1 MRETETLLQSERK
14 AIFALC
20 FVYGLRMLGL
30 FFIMP
35 VIVYDLQEN
44 DPLNVGLKAG
54 FVIGA
59 YGITQAIFQIPFGIL
74 SDFFGRKRVIV
85 AGLLLFSLG
94 SFFAA
99 ISTNTTELIVARL
112 VQGMGAISSVVTA
125 FLADLTR
132 PTIRTKAMAFVGL
145 SIGIAFILALV
156 ISPIAYSYVGLNG
169 LFFIVGLL
177 GIFAVLV
184 VLGIKETK
192 SFVRTKIVE
201 RYYLGDFS
209 FQLIILFF
217 SIFILMTIQ
226 AALFIVIP
234 LYFLDFGYQI
244 QDHWKIYLPVLCFA
258 FLGIIWPVKKIT
270 RDGNQRLFFIFSIF
284 LLILS
289 IWSFGQFS
297 ENKGIF
303 LLSLVFYFLGFNL
316 LEAILPSWVSM
327 LSALE
332 SRGFSLAIYN
342 TFQAMGIFFG
352 GTIGGLLFEKYGF
365 DGIISLSLI
374 LSFFWIIISFRLKK
388 VGQIGK

>member
-85 AGLLLFSLG
+85 LGLIIFSLG

-99 ISTNTTELIVARL
+99 VSTNTTELIIARL

-132 PTIRTKAMAFVGL
+132 PKIRTKAMAFVGL

-156 ISPIAYSYVGLNG
+156 ISPITYSFVGLNG

-201 RYYLGDFS
+201 SYNLRNFS

-270 RDGNQRLFFIFSIF
+270 RDGRQKLFFIFSIF

-303 LLSLVFYFLGFNL
+303 LLSLVLYFLGFNL

-365 DGIISLSLI
+365 DGIIYLCLI
-374 LSFFWIIISFRLKK
+374 SSFFWIIISLRLKK
-388 VGQIGK
+388 DG

>member
-99 ISTNTTELIVARL
+99 ESTNTTELIVARL

-132 PTIRTKAMAFVGL
+132 PKIRTKAMAFVGL

-156 ISPIAYSYVGLNG
+156 ISPITYSFVGLNG

-192 SFVRTKIVE
+192 RFVRTKIVE
-201 RYYLGDFS
+201 SYNLRNFS

-270 RDGNQRLFFIFSIF
+270 RDGKQKLFFIFSIF

-342 TFQAMGIFFG
+342 TFQATGIFFG
-352 GTIGGLLFEKYGF
+352 GIIGGLLFEKYGF
-365 DGIISLSLI
+365 DGIIYLCLI
-374 LSFFWIIISFRLKK
+374 SSFFWIIISLRLKK
-388 VGQIGK
+388 DG

>member
-99 ISTNTTELIVARL
+99 VSTNTTELIIARL

-132 PTIRTKAMAFVGL
+132 PKIRTKAMAFVGL

-156 ISPIAYSYVGLNG
+156 ISPITYSFVGLNG

-201 RYYLGDFS
+201 SYNLRNFS

-270 RDGNQRLFFIFSIF
+270 RDGRQKLFFIFSIF

-342 TFQAMGIFFG
+342 TFQATGIFFG

-365 DGIISLSLI
+365 DGIIYLCLI
-374 LSFFWIIISFRLKK
+374 LSFFWIIISLRLKK
-388 VGQIGK
+388 DG

>member
-99 ISTNTTELIVARL
+99 VSTNTTELIVARL

-132 PTIRTKAMAFVGL
+132 PKIRTKAMAFVGL

-156 ISPIAYSYVGLNG
+156 ISPITYSFVGLNG

-201 RYYLGDFS
+201 SYNLRNFS
-209 FQLIILFF
+209 FQLIILFC

-270 RDGNQRLFFIFSIF
+270 RDGRQRLFFIFSIF

-365 DGIISLSLI
+365 DGIIYLCLI
-374 LSFFWIIISFRLKK
+374 LSFFWIIISLRLKK
-388 VGQIGK
+388 DG

>member
-99 ISTNTTELIVARL
+99 VSTNTTELIVARL

-132 PTIRTKAMAFVGL
+132 PKIRTKAMAFVGL

-156 ISPIAYSYVGLNG
+156 ISPITYSFVGLNG

-201 RYYLGDFS
+201 SYNLRNFS

-217 SIFILMTIQ
+217 SIFILMSIQ

-270 RDGNQRLFFIFSIF
+270 RDGRQRLFFIFSIF

-365 DGIISLSLI
+365 DGIIYLCLI
-374 LSFFWIIISFRLKK
+374 LSFFWIIISLRLKK
-388 VGQIGK
+388 DG

>member
-35 VIVYDLQEN
+35 VIVYDLQEK

-54 FVIGA
+54 LVIGA

-74 SDFFGRKRVIV
+74 SDFFGRRRVIV

-99 ISTNTTELIVARL
+99 VSTNTTELIVARL

-132 PTIRTKAMAFVGL
+132 PQIRTKAMAFVGL

-156 ISPIAYSYVGLNG
+156 ISPITYSFVGLNG

-201 RYYLGDFS
+201 SYNLRNFS

-270 RDGNQRLFFIFSIF
+270 RDGRQRLFFIFSIF

-289 IWSFGQFS
+289 ICSFGQFS

-303 LLSLVFYFLGFNL
+303 LLSLVLYFLGFNL

-327 LSALE
+327 LSTAE

-342 TFQAMGIFFG
+342 TFQATGIFFG

-365 DGIISLSLI
+365 DGIIYLCLI
-374 LSFFWIIISFRLKK
+374 LSFFWIIISLRLKK
-388 VGQIGK
+388 DG

>member
-85 AGLLLFSLG
+85 AGLLLFSVG

-99 ISTNTTELIVARL
+99 VSTNTTELIIARL

-132 PTIRTKAMAFVGL
+132 PKIRTKAMAFVGL

-156 ISPIAYSYVGLNG
+156 ISPITYSFVGLNG

-192 SFVRTKIVE
+192 SFVRTKIAE
-201 RYYLGDFS
+201 SYNLRNFS

-270 RDGNQRLFFIFSIF
+270 RDGRQKLFFIFSIF

-365 DGIISLSLI
+365 DGIIYLCLI
-374 LSFFWIIISFRLKK
+374 LSFFWIIISLRLKK
-388 VGQIGK
+388 DG

>member
-85 AGLLLFSLG
+85 AGLIIFSLG

-99 ISTNTTELIVARL
+99 VSTNTTELIIARL
-112 VQGMGAISSVVTA
+112 IQGMGAISSVVTA
-125 FLADLTR
+125 FLSDLTR
-132 PTIRTKAMAFVGL
+132 PKIRTKAMAFVGL

-156 ISPIAYSYVGLNG
+156 ISPITYSFVGLNG

-201 RYYLGDFS
+201 SYNLRNFS
-209 FQLIILFF
+209 FQLIILFC

-270 RDGNQRLFFIFSIF
+270 RDGRQKLFFIFSIF

-332 SRGFSLAIYN
+332 SRGFSLSIYN
-342 TFQAMGIFFG
+342 TFQATGIFFG

-365 DGIISLSLI
+365 DGIIYLCLI
-374 LSFFWIIISFRLKK
+374 LSFFWIIISLRLKK
-388 VGQIGK
+388 DG

>member
-99 ISTNTTELIVARL
+99 VSTNTTELIIARL

-132 PTIRTKAMAFVGL
+132 PKIRTKAMAFVGL

-156 ISPIAYSYVGLNG
+156 ISPITYSFVGLNG

-201 RYYLGDFS
+201 SYNLRNFS
-209 FQLIILFF
+209 FQLIILFC

-270 RDGNQRLFFIFSIF
+270 RDGRQRLFFIFSIF

-303 LLSLVFYFLGFNL
+303 LLSLVLYFLGFNL

-365 DGIISLSLI
+365 DGIIYLCLI
-374 LSFFWIIISFRLKK
+374 LSFFWIIISLRLKK
-388 VGQIGK
+388 DG

>member
-85 AGLLLFSLG
+85 AGLILFSLG

-99 ISTNTTELIVARL
+99 VSTNTTELIVARL

-132 PTIRTKAMAFVGL
+132 PKIRTKAMAFVGL

-156 ISPIAYSYVGLNG
+156 ISPITYSFVGLNG

-201 RYYLGDFS
+201 SYNLRNFS

-270 RDGNQRLFFIFSIF
+270 RDGRQKLFFIFSIF

-365 DGIISLSLI
+365 DGIIYLCLI
-374 LSFFWIIISFRLKK
+374 LSFFWIIISLRLKK
-388 VGQIGK
+388 DG

>member
-54 FVIGA
+54 LVIGA

-74 SDFFGRKRVIV
+74 SDFFGRKKVIV
-85 AGLLLFSLG
+85 VGLLLFSLG

-99 ISTNTTELIVARL
+99 VSTNTTELIVARL

-132 PTIRTKAMAFVGL
+132 PKIRTKAMAFVGL

-156 ISPIAYSYVGLNG
+156 ISPITYSFVGLNG

-177 GIFAVLV
+177 GICAVLV
-184 VLGIKETK
+184 VIGIEETK

-201 RYYLGDFS
+201 SYNLRNFS
-209 FQLIILFF
+209 FQLIILFC

-270 RDGNQRLFFIFSIF
+270 RDGRQRLFFIFSIF

-289 IWSFGQFS
+289 IYSFGQFS
-297 ENKGIF
+297 GNKGIF
-303 LLSLVFYFLGFNL
+303 LLSLVLYFLGFNL

-327 LSALE
+327 LSTSE

-365 DGIISLSLI
+365 GGIICLCLI
-374 LSFFWIIISFRLKK
+374 LSFFWIIISLRLKK
-388 VGQIGK
+388 DG

>member
-99 ISTNTTELIVARL
+99 ESTNTTELIVARL

-132 PTIRTKAMAFVGL
+132 PKIRTKAMAFVGL

-156 ISPIAYSYVGLNG
+156 ISPITYFLVGLNG

-201 RYYLGDFS
+201 SYNLRNFS

-270 RDGNQRLFFIFSIF
+270 RDGRQKLFFIFSIF

-365 DGIISLSLI
+365 DGIIYLCLI
-374 LSFFWIIISFRLKK
+374 SSFFWIIISLRLKK
-388 VGQIGK
+388 DG

>member
-99 ISTNTTELIVARL
+99 VSTNITELIVARL

-132 PTIRTKAMAFVGL
+132 PKIRTKAMAFVGL

-156 ISPIAYSYVGLNG
+156 ISPITYSFVGLNG

-201 RYYLGDFS
+201 SYNLRNFS

-303 LLSLVFYFLGFNL
+303 LL
-316 LEAILPSWVSM
+316 
-327 LSALE
+327 
-332 SRGFSLAIYN
+332 
-342 TFQAMGIFFG
+342 
-352 GTIGGLLFEKYGF
+352 
-365 DGIISLSLI
+365 
-374 LSFFWIIISFRLKK
+374 
-388 VGQIGK
+388 

>member
-1 MRETETLLQSERK
+1 M
-14 AIFALC
+14 
-20 FVYGLRMLGL
+20 
-30 FFIMP
+30 
-35 VIVYDLQEN
+35 
-44 DPLNVGLKAG
+44 
-54 FVIGA
+54 
-59 YGITQAIFQIPFGIL
+59 
-74 SDFFGRKRVIV
+74 
-85 AGLLLFSLG
+85 
-94 SFFAA
+94 
-99 ISTNTTELIVARL
+99 ISRL
-112 VQGMGAISSVVTA
+112 QGMGAISSVVTA

-132 PTIRTKAMAFVGL
+132 PKIRTKAMAFVGL

-156 ISPIAYSYVGLNG
+156 ISPITYSFVGLNG

-201 RYYLGDFS
+201 SYNLRNFS

-270 RDGNQRLFFIFSIF
+270 RDGRHRLFFIFSIF

-289 IWSFGQFS
+289 ICSFGQFS

-303 LLSLVFYFLGFNL
+303 LLSLVLYFLGFNL

-365 DGIISLSLI
+365 DGIICLCLI
-374 LSFFWIIISFRLKK
+374 LSFFWIIVSFGLKK
-388 VGQIGK
+388 DG

>member
-99 ISTNTTELIVARL
+99 VSTNTTELIIARL

-132 PTIRTKAMAFVGL
+132 PKIRTKAMAFVGL

-156 ISPIAYSYVGLNG
+156 ISPITYSFVGLNG

-201 RYYLGDFS
+201 SYNLRNFS

-270 RDGNQRLFFIFSIF
+270 RDGRQKLFFIFSIF

-303 LLSLVFYFLGFNL
+303 LLSLVLYFLGFNL

-342 TFQAMGIFFG
+342 TFQATGIFFG

-365 DGIISLSLI
+365 DGIIYLCLI
-374 LSFFWIIISFRLKK
+374 LSFFWIIISLRLKK
-388 VGQIGK
+388 DG

>member
-59 YGITQAIFQIPFGIL
+59 YGITQVIFQIPFGIL

-99 ISTNTTELIVARL
+99 VSTNTTELIVARL

-132 PTIRTKAMAFVGL
+132 PKIRTKAMAFVGL

-156 ISPIAYSYVGLNG
+156 ISPITYSFVGLNG

-201 RYYLGDFS
+201 SYNLRNFS

-365 DGIISLSLI
+365 DGIIYLCLI
-374 LSFFWIIISFRLKK
+374 LSFFWIIISLRLKK
-388 VGQIGK
+388 DG

>member
-1 MRETETLLQSERK
+1 
-14 AIFALC
+14 
-20 FVYGLRMLGL
+20 
-30 FFIMP
+30 
-35 VIVYDLQEN
+35 
-44 DPLNVGLKAG
+44 
-54 FVIGA
+54 
-59 YGITQAIFQIPFGIL
+59 
-74 SDFFGRKRVIV
+74 
-85 AGLLLFSLG
+85 LLLFSLG

-99 ISTNTTELIVARL
+99 VSTNTNELIIARL

-132 PTIRTKAMAFVGL
+132 PNVRTKAMAFVGV
-145 SIGIAFILALV
+145 SIGLAFILALV
-156 ISPIAYSYVGLNG
+156 ISPVTYSYVGLNG

-177 GIFAVLV
+177 GIFAVFV
-184 VLGIKETK
+184 VFGIKEKK
-192 SFVRTKIVE
+192 SFVRSKIVE
-201 RYYLGDFS
+201 SYNLSNFS
-209 FQLIILFF
+209 LQLIILFF

-234 LYFLDFGYQI
+234 LSFLDLGYQI
-244 QDHWKIYLPVLCFA
+244 QDHWKIYLPVLCLA
-258 FLGIIWPVKKIT
+258 FLGIIWPIKKIT
-270 RDGNQRLFFIFSIF
+270 RDSKQRFFFIFSIF

-303 LLSLVFYFLGFNL
+303 LLSLVLYFLGFNL
-316 LEAILPSWVSM
+316 LEAILPSWVST

-365 DGIISLSLI
+365 DGIIYLCLI
-374 LSFFWIIISFRLKK
+374 LSFFWIIISLRLKK
-388 VGQIGK
+388 DG

>member
-99 ISTNTTELIVARL
+99 VSTNTTELIIARL

-132 PTIRTKAMAFVGL
+132 PKIRTKAMAFVGL

-156 ISPIAYSYVGLNG
+156 ISPITYSFVGLNG

-201 RYYLGDFS
+201 SYNLRNFS

-270 RDGNQRLFFIFSIF
+270 RDGRQRLFFIFSIF

-303 LLSLVFYFLGFNL
+303 LLSLVLYFLGFNL

-365 DGIISLSLI
+365 DGIIYLCLI
-374 LSFFWIIISFRLKK
+374 LSFFWIIISLRLKK
-388 VGQIGK
+388 DG

>member
-44 DPLNVGLKAG
+44 DPLDVGLKAG

-74 SDFFGRKRVIV
+74 SDLFGRKRVIV
-85 AGLLLFSLG
+85 AGLIIFSLG

-99 ISTNTTELIVARL
+99 VSTNTTELIIARL
-112 VQGMGAISSVVTA
+112 LQGMGAISSVVTA

-132 PTIRTKAMAFVGL
+132 PKIRTKAMAFVGV

-156 ISPIAYSYVGLNG
+156 ISPITYSFVGLNG

-184 VLGIKETK
+184 VLGIKERK

-201 RYYLGDFS
+201 SYNLRNFS

-244 QDHWKIYLPVLCFA
+244 QDHWKIYLPVLCLA
-258 FLGIIWPVKKIT
+258 FLGIIWPIKKIT

-327 LSALE
+327 LSVLK

-365 DGIISLSLI
+365 DGIIYLCLI
-374 LSFFWIIISFRLKK
+374 LSCLWIIISLRLKK
-388 VGQIGK
+388 DG

>member
-74 SDFFGRKRVIV
+74 SDFFGRRRVIV

-99 ISTNTTELIVARL
+99 VSTNTTELIVARL

-132 PTIRTKAMAFVGL
+132 PKIRTKAMAFVGL

-156 ISPIAYSYVGLNG
+156 ISPITYSFVGLNG

-201 RYYLGDFS
+201 SYNLRNFS
-209 FQLIILFF
+209 FQLIILFC

-270 RDGNQRLFFIFSIF
+270 RDRSQRLFFIFSIF

-365 DGIISLSLI
+365 DGIIYLCLI
-374 LSFFWIIISFRLKK
+374 FSFFWIIISLRLKK
-388 VGQIGK
+388 DG

>member
-1 MRETETLLQSERK
+1 M
-14 AIFALC
+14 
-20 FVYGLRMLGL
+20 
-30 FFIMP
+30 
-35 VIVYDLQEN
+35 
-44 DPLNVGLKAG
+44 
-54 FVIGA
+54 
-59 YGITQAIFQIPFGIL
+59 
-74 SDFFGRKRVIV
+74 
-85 AGLLLFSLG
+85 
-94 SFFAA
+94 
-99 ISTNTTELIVARL
+99 ISRL
-112 VQGMGAISSVVTA
+112 QGMGAISSVVTA

-132 PTIRTKAMAFVGL
+132 PKIRTKAMAFVGL

-156 ISPIAYSYVGLNG
+156 ISPITYSFVGLNG

-201 RYYLGDFS
+201 SYNLRNFS
-209 FQLIILFF
+209 FQLIILFC

-270 RDGNQRLFFIFSIF
+270 RDGRHRLFFIFSIF

-289 IWSFGQFS
+289 ICSFGQFS

-303 LLSLVFYFLGFNL
+303 LLSLVLYFLGFNL

-365 DGIISLSLI
+365 DGIICLCLI
-374 LSFFWIIISFRLKK
+374 LSFFWIIVSFGLKK
-388 VGQIGK
+388 DG

>member
-99 ISTNTTELIVARL
+99 ESTNTTELIVARL

-132 PTIRTKAMAFVGL
+132 PKIRTKAMAFVGL

-156 ISPIAYSYVGLNG
+156 ISPITYSFVGLNG

-201 RYYLGDFS
+201 SYNLRNFS

-342 TFQAMGIFFG
+342 TFQATGIFFG

-365 DGIISLSLI
+365 DGIIYLCLI
-374 LSFFWIIISFRLKK
+374 SSFFWIIISLRLKK
-388 VGQIGK
+388 DG

>member
-99 ISTNTTELIVARL
+99 GSTNTTELIVARL

-132 PTIRTKAMAFVGL
+132 PKIRTKAMAFVGL

-156 ISPIAYSYVGLNG
+156 ISPITYSFVGLNG

-201 RYYLGDFS
+201 SYNLRNFS

-303 LLSLVFYFLGFNL
+303 LLSLVLYFLGFNL

-365 DGIISLSLI
+365 DGIIYLCLI
-374 LSFFWIIISFRLKK
+374 SSFFWIIISLRLKK
-388 VGQIGK
+388 DG

>member
-44 DPLNVGLKAG
+44 DPLNMGLKAG

-74 SDFFGRKRVIV
+74 SDFFGRRRVIV

-99 ISTNTTELIVARL
+99 LSTNTSELILARL

-132 PTIRTKAMAFVGL
+132 PKIRTKATAFVGL
-145 SIGIAFILALV
+145 SIGTAFILALV
-156 ISPIAYSYVGLNG
+156 ISPIAYSFVGLNG

-201 RYYLGDFS
+201 SYNLRNFS
-209 FQLIILFF
+209 SQLIILFC

-226 AALFIVIP
+226 AALFIMIP
-234 LYFLDFGYQI
+234 LYLLDFGYQI

-270 RDGNQRLFFIFSIF
+270 RDGRQRFFFIFSIF

-289 IWSFGQFS
+289 IWSFGKFS
-297 ENKGIF
+297 ENKEIF
-303 LLSLVFYFLGFNL
+303 LVSMVLYFLGFNL
-316 LEAILPSWVSM
+316 LEAILPSWVSI

-365 DGIISLSLI
+365 DGIIYLCLI
-374 LSFFWIIISFRLKK
+374 LSFFWIIISLRLKK
-388 VGQIGK
+388 DG

>member
-1 MRETETLLQSERK
+1 MRETETFLQSEQK

-94 SFFAA
+94 SFLAA
-99 ISTNTTELIVARL
+99 VSTNTTELIVARL

-132 PTIRTKAMAFVGL
+132 PKVRTKAMAFVGL

-156 ISPIAYSYVGLNG
+156 ISPITYSFVGLNG

-192 SFVRTKIVE
+192 SFIRTKIME
-201 RYYLGDFS
+201 SYNLSNFS
-209 FQLIILFF
+209 FQLIILFC

-270 RDGNQRLFFIFSIF
+270 RDGRQRFFFIFSIF

-303 LLSLVFYFLGFNL
+303 LLFLVLYFLGFNL
-316 LEAILPSWVSM
+316 LEAILPSWVSI
-327 LSALE
+327 LSELE

-365 DGIISLSLI
+365 DGIIYLCLM
-374 LSFFWIIISFRLKK
+374 LSFFWIIISLRLKK
-388 VGQIGK
+388 DS

>member
-1 MRETETLLQSERK
+1 MRETETLLHSERK

-74 SDFFGRKRVIV
+74 SDFFGRRRVIV

-99 ISTNTTELIVARL
+99 VSTNTTELIVARL

-132 PTIRTKAMAFVGL
+132 PKIRTKAMAFVGL

-156 ISPIAYSYVGLNG
+156 ISPITYSFVGLNG

-201 RYYLGDFS
+201 SYNLRNFS
-209 FQLIILFF
+209 SQLIILFC

-270 RDGNQRLFFIFSIF
+270 RDGRQRLFFIFSIF

-332 SRGFSLAIYN
+332 SRGFSLAVYN

-352 GTIGGLLFEKYGF
+352 GTVGGLLFEKYGF
-365 DGIISLSLI
+365 DGIINLCLI
-374 LSFFWIIISFRLKK
+374 LSCGWIMISLRLKK
-388 VGQIGK
+388 DG

>member
-1 MRETETLLQSERK
+1 MRETEPLLQSERK
-14 AIFALC
+14 AVFALC

-44 DPLNVGLKAG
+44 DPIDVGLKAG

-99 ISTNTTELIVARL
+99 VSTNTTELIVARL

-132 PTIRTKAMAFVGL
+132 PKIRTKAMAFVGL

-156 ISPIAYSYVGLNG
+156 ISPITYSFVGLNG
-169 LFFIVGLL
+169 LFFIVSLL

-192 SFVRTKIVE
+192 NSVSTKIVE
-201 RYYLGDFS
+201 SYNFRNFS

-258 FLGIIWPVKKIT
+258 FLGIIWPIKKIT
-270 RDGNQRLFFIFSIF
+270 RDGKQRLFFIFSIF
-284 LLILS
+284 LLMLS
-289 IWSFGQFS
+289 VWSFGQFS
-297 ENKGIF
+297 ENQGIF

-316 LEAILPSWVSM
+316 LEAILPSWVSI

-342 TFQAMGIFFG
+342 TFQAIGIFFG

-365 DGIISLSLI
+365 DGIIYLCLI
-374 LSFFWIIISFRLKK
+374 LSFFWIGISLRLKK
-388 VGQIGK
+388 DGSTGK

>member
-99 ISTNTTELIVARL
+99 VSTNTTELIIARL

-132 PTIRTKAMAFVGL
+132 PKIRTKAMAFVGL

-156 ISPIAYSYVGLNG
+156 ISPITYSFVGLNG

-201 RYYLGDFS
+201 SYNLRNFS
-209 FQLIILFF
+209 FQLIILFC

-270 RDGNQRLFFIFSIF
+270 RDGRQKLFFIFSIF

-332 SRGFSLAIYN
+332 SRGFSLSIYN
-342 TFQAMGIFFG
+342 TFQATGIFFG

-365 DGIISLSLI
+365 DGIIYLCLI
-374 LSFFWIIISFRLKK
+374 LSFFWIIISLRLKK
-388 VGQIGK
+388 DG

>member
-99 ISTNTTELIVARL
+99 VSTNTTELIVARL

-132 PTIRTKAMAFVGL
+132 PKIRTKAMAFVGL

-156 ISPIAYSYVGLNG
+156 ISPITYSFVGLNG

-201 RYYLGDFS
+201 SYNLRNFS

-342 TFQAMGIFFG
+342 TFQATGIFFG

-365 DGIISLSLI
+365 GGIIYLCLI
-374 LSFFWIIISFRLKK
+374 LSFFWIIISLRLKK
-388 VGQIGK
+388 DG

>member
-1 MRETETLLQSERK
+1 MRETEKLLQSERK

-192 SFVRTKIVE
+192 CFVRTKIVE
-201 RYYLGDFS
+201 SYTLRNFS

-258 FLGIIWPVKKIT
+258 FLGIIWPIKKIT

-303 LLSLVFYFLGFNL
+303 LLSLVLYFLGFNL

-327 LSALE
+327 LSAVE

>member
-192 SFVRTKIVE
+192 CFLRTKIVE
-201 RYYLGDFS
+201 SYTLRIFS
-209 FQLIILFF
+209 FQLTILFF

-258 FLGIIWPVKKIT
+258 FLGIIWPIKKIYAWRQINFNVSET
-270 RDGNQRLFFIFSIF
+270 SKIFNRNFSKWHF
-284 LLILS
+284 KLEAALLHILS
-289 IWSFGQFS
+289 RQNLDQLLNSFCLNQK
-297 ENKGIF
+297 N
-303 LLSLVFYFLGFNL
+303 
-316 LEAILPSWVSM
+316 
-327 LSALE
+327 
-332 SRGFSLAIYN
+332 
-342 TFQAMGIFFG
+342 
-352 GTIGGLLFEKYGF
+352 
-365 DGIISLSLI
+365 
-374 LSFFWIIISFRLKK
+374 
-388 VGQIGK
+388 

>member
-99 ISTNTTELIVARL
+99 ASTNTTELIVARL
-112 VQGMGAISSVVTA
+112 IQGMGAISSVVTA

-132 PTIRTKAMAFVGL
+132 PKIRTKAMAFVGL
-145 SIGIAFILALV
+145 SIGTAFILALV
-156 ISPIAYSYVGLNG
+156 ISPITYSFVGLNG

-192 SFVRTKIVE
+192 CFLRTKIVE
-201 RYYLGDFS
+201 SYTLRIFS
-209 FQLIILFF
+209 FQLTILFF

-258 FLGIIWPVKKIT
+258 FLGIIWPIKKIT

-284 LLILS
+284 LLFLS

-297 ENKGIF
+297 ENQGIF
-303 LLSLVFYFLGFNL
+303 LLSLVLYFLGFNL

-327 LSALE
+327 LSAVE

-365 DGIISLSLI
+365 DGIIYLCLI

-388 VGQIGK
+388 DG

>member
-99 ISTNTTELIVARL
+99 VSTNTTELIIARL

-132 PTIRTKAMAFVGL
+132 PKIRTKAMAFVGL

-156 ISPIAYSYVGLNG
+156 ISPVTYSFVGLNG

-201 RYYLGDFS
+201 SYNLRNFS
-209 FQLIILFF
+209 FQLIILFC

-352 GTIGGLLFEKYGF
+352 GTIGGLLFGKYGF
-365 DGIISLSLI
+365 DGIIYLCLI
-374 LSFFWIIISFRLKK
+374 LSFFWMIISLRLRKD
-388 VGQIGK
+388 G

>member
-99 ISTNTTELIVARL
+99 ESTNTTELIVARL

-132 PTIRTKAMAFVGL
+132 PKIRTKAMAFVGL

-156 ISPIAYSYVGLNG
+156 ISPITYSFVGLNG

-201 RYYLGDFS
+201 SYNLRNFS

-270 RDGNQRLFFIFSIF
+270 RDGKQKLFFIFSIF

-303 LLSLVFYFLGFNL
+303 LLSLILYFLGFNL

-342 TFQAMGIFFG
+342 TFQATGIFFG

-365 DGIISLSLI
+365 DGIIYLCLI
-374 LSFFWIIISFRLKK
+374 SSFFWIIISLRLKK
-388 VGQIGK
+388 DG

>member
-1 MRETETLLQSERK
+1 MRETETFLQSEQK

-44 DPLNVGLKAG
+44 DPSNVGLKAG

-59 YGITQAIFQIPFGIL
+59 YGITQAILQIPFGIL

-94 SFFAA
+94 SFLAA
-99 ISTNTTELIVARL
+99 VSTNTTELIVARL

-132 PTIRTKAMAFVGL
+132 PKVRTKAMAFVGL

-156 ISPIAYSYVGLNG
+156 ISPITYSFVGLNG

-177 GIFAVLV
+177 GIFAVLI

-192 SFVRTKIVE
+192 SFIRTKIME
-201 RYYLGDFS
+201 SYNLSNFS
-209 FQLIILFF
+209 FQLIILFC

-270 RDGNQRLFFIFSIF
+270 RDGRQRFFFIFSIF

-303 LLSLVFYFLGFNL
+303 LLFLVLYFLGFNL
-316 LEAILPSWVSM
+316 LEAILPSWVSI
-327 LSALE
+327 LSELE

-365 DGIISLSLI
+365 DGIIYLCLM
-374 LSFFWIIISFRLKK
+374 LSFFWIIISLRLKK
-388 VGQIGK
+388 DS